1 MKGDETLLNQSYIQE
16 NALNTLIAR
25 SLLLQQAEKLGISL
39 SDAQIE
45 QMLAQQPSFKKM
57 VNFLKPYTAITCAR
71 LA

>member
-45 QMLAQQPSFKKM
+45 QMLAQQQVSRKW
-57 VNFLKPYTAITCAR
+57 
-71 LA
+71 